1 MNNISTS
8 YLLWMLG
15 FLGFAG
21 VHRLYNRKIVSGLV
35 WLCTFGLF
43 GIGQFIDLFTIP
55 GMVDEYNARLM
66 FKRMFRHS
74 PRNRHVYVGTAEP
87 FQSAHFH
94 QSTPDKASSEDM
106 EQVFAGDRLNRLML
120 ELLQAAEKRGG
131 TLSVTQGVMD
141 TGYSFSDVESTLRDM
156 AKTGYIA
163 THNDPVSGTVM
174 FDFIELSVPDNSR
187 TYKSTQAFQSS

>member
-74 PRNRHVYVGTAEP
+74 PRNRHAYVGTAEP
-87 FQSAHFH
+87 FQSVHFH
-94 QSTPDKASSEDM
+94 QSFSNETSSENM
-106 EQVFAGDRLNRLML
+106 APVSAGDRHNHLML
-120 ELLQAAEKRGG
+120 ALLQAADKRGG
-131 TLSVTQGVMD
+131 KLSVTQGVMD

-174 FDFIELSVPDNSR
+174 FDFIELSAPEDSR
-187 TYKSTQAFQSS
+187 TYNSTQALQS